1 MAIKLL
7 STSGHIGNGNGIAY
21 PERRITDIITNGF
34 FKVDRR
40 WTVKYWNKAAEKI
53 LGISAK
59 NIVGKNIWEVFVE
72 RIPIEFYAVYHTAF
86 LQDVP
91 VRFEEYWAE
100 MGSWFDVITYLADDI
115 LAVSFKSY
123 SQPAHSQHPD
133 HPEQQLKALNELYRL
148 VTEISNDCLWEW
160 DLRNKE
166 VFWID
171 GGHKRIF
178 GYPIENAL
186 VPQAFWEGL
195 LHPEDKGRVLEKL
208 KETLSGVAGNSWEV
222 EYRCKKIDGS
232 YAYVHDR
239 GHIFYDETDE
249 PVRMIGATQDITT
262 RKIAENELMQE
273 RLARQR
279 EITDAVLD
287 AHEKERASIG
297 KELHD
302 NLNQILGAAKLYIEL
317 AKVDDENREMCLEKS
332 TGYIMKVIEEI
343 RKISKAMAIPSPHIM
358 GLIESINN
366 LVDDLIVIHPVKI
379 EFREKGIV
387 ENMLDER
394 LQLDIFRIV
403 QEQLN
408 NILKHSSA
416 TSATIDLLRQENE
429 LVLLISDNGKG
440 CDTFQEVTGVGLLN
454 ITSRAESYQG
464 KVTVISSPGEGY
476 TLKVVL
482 HNDNY

>member
-1 MAIKLL
+1 MTVKLL
-7 STSGHIGNGNGIAY
+7 STSSHNGNGNGVAY
-21 PERRITDIITNGF
+21 PGKRITEIITNGF

-53 LGISAK
+53 LGIAAK
-59 NIVGKNIWEVFVE
+59 DILGKNIWEVFAE
-72 RIPIEFYAVYHTAF
+72 RIPTEFYAVYHTAF
-86 LQDVP
+86 LQDIP

-100 MGSWFDVITYLADDI
+100 MGSWFDVITYLSEDI

-148 VTEISNDCLWEW
+148 VTEITNDCLWEW
-160 DLRNKE
+160 DLQNKE

-171 GGHKRIF
+171 GGHRRLF
-178 GYPIENAL
+178 GYLIENAL
-186 VPQAFWEGL
+186 VPQAFWEDL
-195 LHPEDKGRVLEKL
+195 LHPEDKERILRKL
-208 KETLSGVAGNSWEV
+208 KETLSGDSGNCWEV
-222 EYRCKKIDGS
+222 EYRFKKTDGS
-232 YAYVHDR
+232 YAYVHDC
-239 GHIFYDETDE
+239 GHIFYDEKGL
-249 PVRMIGATQDITT
+249 PVTMIGATQDITA
-262 RKIAENELMQE
+262 RKIAENELMEE
-273 RLARQR
+273 RVARQR
-279 EITDAVLD
+279 EITDAVLE

-317 AKVDDENREMCLEKS
+317 AKTDDESRGMCLEKS
-332 TGYIMKVIEEI
+332 SGYIMKVIEEI
-343 RKISKAMAIPSPHIM
+343 RKISKTMAIPSPHLM

-379 EFREKGIV
+379 EFHEKGIV

-408 NILKHSSA
+408 NILKHSKA
-416 TSATIDLLRQENE
+416 TRATINLTGQGKEIL
-429 LVLLISDNGKG
+429 LLISDNGEG
-440 CDTFQEVTGVGLLN
+440 YDTFQEVTGVGLIN

-464 KVTVISSPGEGY
+464 KVTVVSSPGEGY
-476 TLKVVL
+476 TLKVML
-482 HNDNY
+482 HNNNY

>member
-1 MAIKLL
+1 MGFWFGAITFL
-7 STSGHIGNGNGIAY
+7 S
-21 PERRITDIITNGF
+21 
-34 FKVDRR
+34 
-40 WTVKYWNKAAEKI
+40 EK
-53 LGISAK
+53 
-59 NIVGKNIWEVFVE
+59 
-72 RIPIEFYAVYHTAF
+72 
-86 LQDVP
+86 
-91 VRFEEYWAE
+91 
-100 MGSWFDVITYLADDI
+100 I

-160 DLRNKE
+160 DLRNEE

-171 GGHKRIF
+171 GGHKRLF

-186 VPQAFWEGL
+186 VPQAFWEAL
-195 LHPEDKGRVLEKL
+195 LHPEDKERVLGKL
-208 KETLSGVAGNSWEV
+208 KEILSGGSGNSWEL
-222 EYRCKKIDGS
+222 EYRFKKTDRS

-239 GHIFYDETDE
+239 GHIFYDAKDQ
-249 PVRMIGATQDITT
+249 PVRMIGATQDITI

-317 AKVDDENREMCLEKS
+317 AKTDDENREMCLEKS

-343 RKISKAMAIPSPHIM
+343 RKISKTMTIPSPNLM

-379 EFREKGIV
+379 EFHEKGIV

-416 TSATIDLLRQENE
+416 TRATIDLTRQGNE
-429 LVLLISDNGKG
+429 LILLISDNGKG
-440 CDTFQEVTGVGLLN
+440 CDTSKEVLGVGLLN

-464 KVTVISSPGEGY
+464 KVTVVSSPGNGY

-482 HNDNY
+482 YNNSY